1 MNEPILEDGEDLYNP
16 TAVMTQDP
24 VVACVTRK
32 QKKTIQIAQQEDDS
46 PDPRILLAT
55 VVGLY
60 MYLRFLR

>member
-32 QKKTIQIAQQEDDS
+32 QKKEIQIIQCDS
-46 PDPRILLAT
+46 PDPMILLAT
-55 VVGLY
+55 IAGLFI
-60 MYLRFLR
+60 YLRFLR

>member
-1 MNEPILEDGEDLYNP
+1 MNEPIIEDGEDLYNP

-32 QKKTIQIAQQEDDS
+32 QKKAIQKTQEDDS

-55 VVGLY
+55 IVGLY

>member
-32 QKKTIQIAQQEDDS
+32 QKKAIQILKEDDS
-46 PDPRILLAT
+46 PDPRIILVT
-55 VVGLY
+55 IVGLY
-60 MYLRFLR
+60 IYLRFLR

>member
-32 QKKTIQIAQQEDDS
+32 QKKTIQIMQEDDS
-46 PDPRILLAT
+46 PDPRIFLAT
-55 VVGLY
+55 IIGLFI
-60 MYLRFLR
+60 YLRFLR

>member
-32 QKKTIQIAQQEDDS
+32 QKKTIQVMKEDDS

-55 VVGLY
+55 IVGLFI
-60 MYLRFLR
+60 YLRFLR

>member
-1 MNEPILEDGEDLYNP
+1 MNESVLEDSEDLYNP

-24 VVACVTRK
+24 VVACVTKK
-32 QKKTIQIAQQEDDS
+32 QKKEIRILKGDDS

-60 MYLRFLR
+60 IYLRFLR

>member
-32 QKKTIQIAQQEDDS
+32 QKKAIQIMKEDDS
-46 PDPRILLAT
+46 PDPRIILAT
-55 VVGLY
+55 IVGLY
-60 MYLRFLR
+60 IYLRFLR

>member
-32 QKKTIQIAQQEDDS
+32 QKKAIQKIQEDDS
-46 PDPRILLAT
+46 PDPRILL
-55 VVGLY
+55 VIIIGLY
-60 MYLRFLR
+60 IYLRFLR